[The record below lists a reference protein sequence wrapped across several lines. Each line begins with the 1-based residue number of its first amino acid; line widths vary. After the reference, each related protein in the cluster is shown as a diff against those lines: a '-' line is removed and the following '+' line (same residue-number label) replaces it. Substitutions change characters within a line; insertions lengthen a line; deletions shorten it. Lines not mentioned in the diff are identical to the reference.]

1 MGRGGRIG
9 KQLSN
14 DLKETRRYG
23 KLKETSLDSLRGKF
37 AVEEVVEPSQEKVR
51 DDDDDDDDTG

>member
-23 KLKETSLDSLRGKF
+23 KLKETSLDPLRGKF